1 MDICIVSKRDDYPEL
16 RKLRKAFN
24 VVSKGGEICIA
35 LGGDGTFVHA
45 AMKHDI
51 PILPIRVEENG
62 SSGFYADFSS
72 KYIDKVISG
81 LNSGMYRIEN
91 AGNKLE
97 LIYNGRSYYAVNEI
111 SMNHLREE
119 VSFRIYQRNGSRRRL
134 YPFIVA
140 GDGLVVT
147 GEIGSTAYNRSALG
161 PVILSSKVMCLT
173 FLDVDGPYRNP
184 LIVDSGSTIEVEI
197 VKYRCVL
204 RYDGVDVAT
213 LHEGDRFDV
222 RTSDRKLQL
231 VKMNFKRETLG
242 RKLERIMRR
251 RMKR

>member
-24 VVSKGGEICIA
+24 VVKSGEICIA

-45 AMKHDI
+45 AMKHDV

-72 KYIDKVISG
+72 KYIDRVIRELKAG
-81 LNSGMYRIEN
+81 RYTVEN

-97 LIYNGRSYYAVNEI
+97 LIYKGRSYYAVNEI
-111 SMNHLREE
+111 SMNHVREE
-119 VSFRIYQRNGSRRRL
+119 VSFRVYERNGRRRRL

-140 GDGLVVT
+140 GDGLVVA
-147 GEIGSTAYNRSALG
+147 GAIGSTAYNRSALG
-161 PVILSSKVMCLT
+161 PVILSNNVMCLT

-197 VKYRCVL
+197 AKYSCVL
-204 RYDGVDVAT
+204 RYDGVDAGV
-213 LHEGDRFDV
+213 LNSGDRFDV
-222 RTSDRKLQL
+222 RTSDRKLRI

-242 RKLERIMRR
+242 NKLERIMRR